1 MRGLCDVIEKDD
13 VEKANRSDLRECAP
27 QAKNW

>member
-1 MRGLCDVIEKDD
+1 MRGLCDVIEKDNG
-13 VEKANRSDLRECAP
+13 EKTNRGDLRECAP